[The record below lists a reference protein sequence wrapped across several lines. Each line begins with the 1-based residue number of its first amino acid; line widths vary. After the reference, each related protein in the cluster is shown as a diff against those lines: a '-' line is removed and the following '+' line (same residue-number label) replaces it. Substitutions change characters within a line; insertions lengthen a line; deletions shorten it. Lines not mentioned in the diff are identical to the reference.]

1 MILDVQGKI
10 INVRIVINV
19 LRKQKKTNTEKKN
32 IEKLSVN
39 NVVLLHVIMY
49 SRVII

>member
-1 MILDVQGKI
+1 MTLDVQGKI
-10 INVRIVINV
+10 INVRIVTNV
-19 LRKQKKTNTEKKN
+19 WRKQKKTNTKKKN

-49 SRVII
+49 SRDII

>member
-19 LRKQKKTNTEKKN
+19 LRKQKKTNTKKKN